1 MIQGL
6 QVDVK
11 SAELKKI
18 LEERLKYHED
28 KNEVLVAEASKLR
41 ESIKNIEEDMVVGK
55 GSGGDVAQ
63 NLETKARD
71 HKDKANY
78 YKFMIDHVIQDDVY
92 RLGQEDL
99 ARLGIAGRF
108 Y

>member
-11 SAELKKI
+11 SAELKSI
-18 LEERLKYHED
+18 LQERLKYHED
-28 KNEVLVAEASKLR
+28 KSVALAKEAEKLR
-41 ESIKNIEEDMVVGK
+41 KVITNIEEDMTVGK
-55 GSGGDVAQ
+55 VSSGDVSQ
-63 NLETKARD
+63 NLDSKAKE
-71 HKDKANY
+71 HKDKASY

-99 ARLGIAGRF
+99 GRLGIATRF